1 MELTVGPLCFESS
14 SAGGFGGF
22 DFEEFAGADVVE
34 VAVDGDG
41 IGNKRVIADAGD
53 VVEDGLLLIFDGE
66 PFDVLAG
73 AGAGALA
80 DIAEAAR
87 GEFGGFEAGVEEIAH
102 DVVGEEFHAAIGVM
116 DDEKLLGAEKFVAD
130 DEGAD
135 GVVTGAAAGVAD
147 DVGVAFGEAR
157 EFGGV
162 ERREASERGSN
173 ETSKSGYAAGSGVSI
188 AGRGWF
194 FWGGGLQEI
203 PLVAIEV
210 FEDGDGAVSLLA
222 RSFEETDAARL
233 IGFVV
238 APEVVG
244 VEKEE
249 YAAAGLIADGEGL
262 LRSCGF
268 CQEKS
273 GAVGTGRSDEE
284 PALVAGERSVLK
296 QAEAEFLGEELDG
309 FIVIANNESQVRD
322 GLGHGSGLW
331 HLHDVE
337 CVEDRISHRGHRGIA
352 QRARRIRKVFRGK

>member
-1 MELTVGPLCFESS
+1 LLTVRSLIARFELLDVSLLNRS
-14 SAGGFGGF
+14 FAIAPQKQKSPRRESWATDDRVAESGKKTRRSNPPAHGG
-22 DFEEFAGADVVE
+22 DNTYRRKNE
-34 VAVDGDG
+34 
-41 IGNKRVIADAGD
+41 
-53 VVEDGLLLIFDGE
+53 
-66 PFDVLAG
+66 
-73 AGAGALA
+73 
-80 DIAEAAR
+80 
-87 GEFGGFEAGVEEIAH
+87 
-102 DVVGEEFHAAIGVM
+102 
-116 DDEKLLGAEKFVAD
+116 
-130 DEGAD
+130 
-135 GVVTGAAAGVAD
+135 
-147 DVGVAFGEAR
+147 
-157 EFGGV
+157 V

-222 RSFEETDAARL
+222 RSLEETDAAGL

-352 QRARRIRKVFRGK
+352 QMARRIRKVFRGK